1 MKLDSRARKIFKKFP
16 RDVKEYFEKLDQKC
30 QKFKISLI
38 LSGGEEVNF
47 GHGRCGGYF
56 DDSNKIMKIAIG
68 GSVQSSLS
76 VSLHEE
82 GHLDQW
88 INKTPAWSNFKIYNG
103 YTRFFKYLNGE
114 RIYKVNQAV
123 QAAIAIEKECEKI
136 AIKKIKKK
144 WLKYIDLN
152 CYVTNAS
159 AYLFSY
165 LYMAKKRKWPKNTPC
180 TAKIRAHCPNKIL
193 RSYKTI
199 PERLEAAFDR
209 YL

>member
-1 MKLDSRARKIFKKFP
+1 MKLDSRARKIFRKFP

-30 QKFKISLI
+30 QKHGI
-38 LSGGEEVNF
+38 LLKLGGGKEVNF

-56 DDSNKIMKIAIG
+56 DDSGKEMNIAIG
-68 GSVQSSLS
+68 GSIQSLMAN
-76 VSLHEE
+76 SLHEE
-82 GHLDQW
+82 GHLDQFLG
-88 INKTPAWSNFKIYNG
+88 KSKIWHQFSFYNG
-103 YTRFFKYLNGE
+103 HTRFFKYLSGE

-144 WLKYIDLN
+144 WQKYIDLDW
-152 CYVTNAS
+152 YIASAS

-180 TAKIRAHCPNKIL
+180 IAQIRAHCPNKIL